1 MKKLITAL
9 LTSIFL
15 ITSFSIYS
23 ANLDIPIPRSMPG
36 DKGKYFLLNKQ
47 WTGNIVTIVNKRIGV
62 SEVGFTKTEINC
74 TTMMVRDLG
83 YSENTLD
90 TINGKA
96 SNGYPSKWYKL
107 VAGSSKSD
115 IAIFACKKP

>member
-1 MKKLITAL
+1 MKKLLTVL
-9 LTSIFL
+9 LSTIFL
-15 ITSFSIYS
+15 ITPFSIYS

-47 WTGNIVTIVNKRIGV
+47 WQGNIVTIVNKRIGV
-62 SEVGFTKTEINC
+62 SEVGFTKTEVNC

-83 YSENTLD
+83 YSEITQD
-90 TINGKA
+90 AINGKP

-115 IAIFACKKP
+115 IALFACKKP